1 VLKYLHRSNLTDLC
15 LLNLA
20 VSDLLFLLTL
30 PGHYSAVSHW
40 VFGDFMCHI
49 SGGLHNVGFY
59 SSTFFMVA
67 MTLDRYVL
75 IQHVQKASKYRSMK
89 TGMVMTTCVWALSFC
104 ISLPA
109 FIFTQVVI
117 ERVAC
122 EYSPEDRTWIKYNI
136 FSTNILGLVLPVTV
150 MVVCYSR
157 IIPTLMKIRST
168 QKRRIVKLIICIVV
182 AFFLFWAPYNI
193 TLFLDFLRFEGTL
206 TDSCE
211 LDTNLILSTTVT
223 ETLAFSHCC
232 LNPIIYAFAGQKFMR
247 RSLMMLRKLLP
258 WAPSSRHRS
267 DSSFRMSS
275 VVSRTSFTTSN
286 RKAYFLP
293 ILFTLF
299 FVLGILGNS
308 LVLWVIACGVR
319 LRSMTDVCLLN
330 LAVADLLLVCT
341 LPFLAHQAWDQWRF
355 GDIMCKLVLGVYHI
369 VLYCGIFFICLMSI
383 DRYLAIVHAVYA
395 MRARTRSFG
404 MIAAGVIWI
413 AGFCASFP
421 DVIFLQQQ
429 FVTNTTMMCFPF
441 YPKQDQDE
449 KHFWRVFSFFKMNV
463 LGLFVPLLILGFC
476 YSQILWRLMS
486 SRTSKKQ
493 AIRLVLIVV
502 AVFFCCWV
510 PYNVVVFLK
519 ALELLDINV
528 KCASSQAIALALPI
542 TEAMSYSHSCLNPIL
557 YVFVG
562 EKFRR

>member
-1 VLKYLHRSNLTDLC
+1 MEAEATTILNNSYYDYQYYSENNSKSPCDSETVSNFISVFLPLLYSLVFILGFTGNGLVVCVVLKHLHRSNLTDLC

-30 PGHYSAVSHW
+30 PLYAHYSAVSHW

-267 DSSFRMSS
+267 DGSFRMSS
-275 VVSRTSFTTSN
+275 VMSRTSFTTS
-286 RKAYFLP
+286 
-293 ILFTLF
+293 
-299 FVLGILGNS
+299 V
-308 LVLWVIACGVR
+308 
-319 LRSMTDVCLLN
+319 M
-330 LAVADLLLVCT
+330 
-341 LPFLAHQAWDQWRF
+341 
-355 GDIMCKLVLGVYHI
+355 
-369 VLYCGIFFICLMSI
+369 
-383 DRYLAIVHAVYA
+383 
-395 MRARTRSFG
+395 
-404 MIAAGVIWI
+404 
-413 AGFCASFP
+413 
-421 DVIFLQQQ
+421 
-429 FVTNTTMMCFPF
+429 
-441 YPKQDQDE
+441 
-449 KHFWRVFSFFKMNV
+449 
-463 LGLFVPLLILGFC
+463 
-476 YSQILWRLMS
+476 
-486 SRTSKKQ
+486 
-493 AIRLVLIVV
+493 
-502 AVFFCCWV
+502 
-510 PYNVVVFLK
+510 
-519 ALELLDINV
+519 
-528 KCASSQAIALALPI
+528 
-542 TEAMSYSHSCLNPIL
+542 
-557 YVFVG
+557 
-562 EKFRR
+562 